1 MAAQPQFV
9 MFRYRHLGHGN
20 EVSEDIEVVGSEYF
34 ARATV
39 DPDLSAPCER
49 WQNLNAYG
57 RGQRPLEICLVSS
70 KSINQYRTRFDH
82 LVETRI

>member
-1 MAAQPQFV
+1 MAAQLQFV
-9 MFRYRHLGHGN
+9 MFRYRDLGHGN
-20 EVSEDIEVVGSEYF
+20 ELSEDIEVVGSEYF

-39 DPDLSAPCER
+39 DSDLSAPCER